1 MYKELDE
8 LFKEFEERLNKLNE
22 KKKLND
28 EELLEKIKQL
38 TTGYRSCI
46 CITDKGDII
55 TGTGIEIMTM
65 LGLLVH
71 NLKEKM
77 PADKILKAVEIGLK
91 DEDELEKLFKE
102 ALGE

>member
-22 KKKLND
+22 KKKLSD

-46 CITDKGDII
+46 CITDKGNII
-55 TGTGIEIMTM
+55 TGKGIEIMTM

-77 PADKILKAVEIGLK
+77 PADKILKAVEVGLK

-102 ALGE
+102 TLGE